1 MRDRFLCS
9 MIMVGVSAGVS
20 VVISSSITRTSA
32 QAPAASVSAPTAA
45 LKTPWGEPDLQ
56 GIWTE
61 ETDTPLQRPPK
72 YADQE
77 FFTPEQRQ
85 VAAGRAGLAGRR
97 VMLSQDLARYVDLH
111 RSLGFGFRIQHSVL
125 RNLVAFAEAQGDRSC
140 ASPA

>member
-9 MIMVGVSAGVS
+9 MIMFGVSAAVS
-20 VVISSSITRTSA
+20 VVISSSVTRTSA
-32 QAPAASVSAPTAA
+32 QAPAASVSA

-125 RNLVAFAEAQGDRSC
+125 RNFVAFAEAQGDRSC